1 MSLSEKLSR
10 RIELFREEV
19 EQWQDA
25 HAEAM
30 ACLELQDALTFG
42 LWLHQQINSA
52 EAQWYAEVD
61 AGHVPFN
68 EAEETAIAKM
78 YSLWLHPS
86 ERLLQE
92 MERFESSGFQVD
104 RAPEFREAI
113 AQAQSCAWQGDVPP
127 EVRQRMESLT
137 ADQWESLAK
146 RYPPP
151 PLGSTNRRFR
161 LCERAR

>member
-30 ACLELQDALTFG
+30 ACLELQEALTFG

-52 EAQWYAEVD
+52 ESQWYAAVD
-61 AGHVPFN
+61 AEQIPFS
-68 EAEETAIAKM
+68 ETEETAIGKL
-78 YSLWLHPS
+78 YSLWLLPS
-86 ERLLQE
+86 VRLLQE
-92 MERFESSGFQVD
+92 IQRFESSGFHVD
-104 RAPEFREAI
+104 QANEFREAVE
-113 AQAQSCAWQGDVPP
+113 QSRSCAWNGDTSSDA
-127 EVRQRMESLT
+127 RQRFESLT
-137 ADQWESLAK
+137 DAQLDSLAK

-151 PLGSTNRRFR
+151 PEWFDEPELST
-161 LCERAR
+161 L

>member
-1 MSLSEKLSR
+1 MSLSEKLTR

-52 EAQWYAEVD
+52 ESQWYAAVD
-61 AGHVPFN
+61 TGQIPFS
-68 EAEETAIAKM
+68 EAEETAIGKL
-78 YSLWLHPS
+78 YSLWLLPS
-86 ERLLQE
+86 DRLLQGIS
-92 MERFESSGFQVD
+92 RFESSGFQVD
-104 RAPEFREAI
+104 RAQEFRDAI
-113 AQAQSCAWQGDVPP
+113 AQAQSCAWHGDVPP
-127 EVRQRMESLT
+127 EVRQRMEPMT

-151 PLGSTNRRFR
+151 PAWFDEPEIPAL
-161 LCERAR
+161 

>member
-52 EAQWYAEVD
+52 EAQWYGAVD
-61 AGHVPFN
+61 AGTIPYSA
-68 EAEETAIAKM
+68 AEELAIAKL
-78 YSLWLHPS
+78 YSLWLLPS
-86 ERLLQE
+86 VRLMQE
-92 MERFESSGFQVD
+92 IQRFESSGFHVD
-104 RAPEFREAI
+104 HANEFREAVE
-113 AQAQSCAWQGDVPP
+113 QARSCAWNCETSSDA
-127 EVRQRMESLT
+127 RQRFESLT
-137 ADQWESLAK
+137 DAQLESLAK

-151 PLGSTNRRFR
+151 PEWFDEPELSA
-161 LCERAR
+161 L